1 MATRRPKVRYLRE
14 VWMRVI
20 DRERLSKARKRAGYT
35 QYELASLCRCT
46 QAAISG
52 LETGAM
58 KRCSR
63 DLAETLARW
72 LDRDVEE
79 LFDAQGAIRDERV
92 TNALGTKR
100 QGAAA

>member
-1 MATRRPKVRYLRE
+1 MKVIE
-14 VWMRVI
+14 K
-20 DRERLSKARKRAGYT
+20 ERLAKARKRAGYT
-35 QYELASLCRCT
+35 QYELAGLCRCT

-63 DLAETLARW
+63 DLAETICRW

-79 LFDAQGAIRDERV
+79 LFEAHGAIRDERV
-92 TNALGTKR
+92 TNALGTKH
-100 QGAAA
+100 QVKEPAA